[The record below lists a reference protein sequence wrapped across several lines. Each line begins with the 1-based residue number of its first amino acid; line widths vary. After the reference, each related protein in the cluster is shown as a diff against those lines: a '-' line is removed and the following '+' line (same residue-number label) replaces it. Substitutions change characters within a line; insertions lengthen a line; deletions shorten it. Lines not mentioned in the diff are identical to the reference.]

1 MTKLADV
8 AKKAGVSP
16 TTVSRVI
23 NNYGAISQK
32 TRSKVH
38 EAMKELNYQPNS
50 LARSLQGKKTQLIGL
65 IFPSITNPFY
75 AELIATIENQ
85 LFKNHYKVILCNAAD
100 DPQKER
106 DYLNMLVSNQVDGI
120 IVGTHAKGLKEY
132 GEVKQAIV
140 SFDRYLADSIPI
152 IGSDNYQGAALAATE
167 LIASSAK
174 NIYFLG
180 NVHAG
185 RDLQPT
191 DQREIAF
198 RKILS
203 DHNLEPHFLPLTTDL
218 SVNIKHMMI
227 RDLLANNQKI
237 DGIMTTDDLTALL
250 TINVAQELSINVP
263 QKLRVVGF
271 DGTKF
276 IQDFYPDLTTIAQ
289 PIPDIAELLI
299 TTLFKQID
307 EKVSYQNKHFILPNK
322 LIKGGTTHSN

>member
-1 MTKLADV
+1 MAKLEDV

-23 NNYGAISQK
+23 NNYGAISEN
-32 TRSKVH
+32 TRNKVH
-38 EAMKELNYQPNS
+38 TAMKELNYQPNS

-75 AELIATIENQ
+75 AELIATIEDQ
-85 LFKNHYKVILCNAAD
+85 LFKSHYKTILCNASND
-100 DPQKER
+100 QNKER

-120 IVGTHAKGLKEY
+120 IVGTHSKSLKEY
-132 GEVKQAIV
+132 QEIKQAIV

-152 IGSDNYQGAALAATE
+152 VGSDNYQGAALAAEE
-167 LIASSAK
+167 LINSGAS

-198 RKILS
+198 RKTLAE
-203 DHNLEPHFLPLTTDL
+203 HQLTPNFLPLSTEI

-227 RDLLANNQKI
+227 RELLQKNQNI

-250 TINVAQELSINVP
+250 TINVARELGITIPNDLKVI
-263 QKLRVVGF
+263 GF

-276 IQDFYPDLTTIAQ
+276 IQDYYPELTTIAQ
-289 PIPDIAELLI
+289 PISDIAELLI
-299 TTLFKQID
+299 NTLFKQID
-307 EKVSYQNKHFILPNK
+307 NHDHYENKHFILPNK
-322 LIKGGTTHSN
+322 LIKGNTSR